1 MPQAGHHGG
10 RAMAGPPSAWVV
22 RFAPLVP
29 AGAPVLDLACGR
41 GRHGRLFLDR
51 GHPVVFVDRAL
62 SSVADLTDRPAATL
76 IEADLE
82 DGSPWPLPGRR
93 FGGVVVTNYLHRP
106 LTPALIGAVGSD
118 GVLIYET
125 FADGNAR
132 FGRPS
137 CVDFLLKRGE
147 LLTLFGDALSI
158 VAFEE
163 GEVAVPR
170 PAIVQRFVA
179 VAPGR
184 APVAIPPA

>member
-1 MPQAGHHGG
+1 
-10 RAMAGPPSAWVV
+10 MAGPPAAWVV

-51 GHPVVFVDRAL
+51 GHPVTFVDRDL
-62 SSVADLTDRPAATL
+62 SAVADLADRPAATL

-82 DGSPWPLPGRR
+82 DGSAWPVPGRR

-106 LTPALIGAVGSD
+106 LMPALIDAVATE

-132 FGRPS
+132 FGWPS
-137 CVDFLLKRGE
+137 CADFLLGRGE
-147 LLTLFGDALSI
+147 LLGLLGDSLST
-158 VAFEE
+158 VAFED

-170 PAIVQRFVA
+170 PAIVQRIVA
-179 VAPGR
+179 VAPAR
-184 APVAIPPA
+184 TPVAIPPA